1 MNQKLKELMEKHN
14 TTQAEWAEVAG
25 VSQAFMSYVMKGY
38 KVPSVAVLKRI
49 ADYFGVSLDD
59 LVD

>member
-1 MNQKLKELMEKHN
+1 MNQKLKELMEKNN
-14 TTQAEWAEVAG
+14 TTQTELAEVAG

>member
-1 MNQKLKELMEKHN
+1 MNKKLRQLMEQNN
-14 TTQAEWAEVAG
+14 TTQTELAEVAG
-25 VSQAFMSYVMKGY
+25 VSQAFMSYIMKGY

-49 ADYFGVSLDD
+49 ADYFGVSMDE